1 MKRPAFILIMIGI
14 LITFGSCDKIQDTD
28 LSTDCD
34 RKVLISSQEFLNAPA
49 DPLSIVSVELTGD
62 YLKIQFASSGCD
74 GSNWEVKL
82 IDSGAVMYSDPPQRN
97 IRLSLKNPEMC
108 EAYIGKSCTFDIS
121 DLQLPGNKV
130 LLNLINSGTQVLYEV
145 SKHN

>member
-1 MKRPAFILIMIGI
+1 MKSTAVIIMIVILIS
-14 LITFGSCDKIQDTD
+14 LVSCDKNKDAD
-28 LSTDCD
+28 LPIACNS
-34 RKVLISSQEFLNAPA
+34 KVRISSQEFLNAPA

-62 YLKIQFASSGCD
+62 SLKIQFASSGCD

-108 EAYIGKSCTFDIS
+108 DAYIGRSCTFDIS
-121 DLQLPGNKV
+121 DLQVPGNKV
-130 LLNLINSGTQVLYEV
+130 LLNLTNSGSQILYEY
-145 SKHN
+145 

>member
-1 MKRPAFILIMIGI
+1 MKNTAVIIMIGI
-14 LITFGSCDKIQDTD
+14 LITLGSCDKNKDSD
-28 LSTDCD
+28 LLTDCD
-34 RKVLISSQEFLNAPA
+34 KKVRISSQEFLNAPA

-62 YLKIQFASSGCD
+62 CLKIHFASSGCD

-108 EAYIGKSCTFDIS
+108 DAYIGKSFTFDIRE
-121 DLQLPGNKV
+121 LQVPGNKV
-130 LLNLINSGTQVLYEV
+130 LLKLTNSGTQILYEY
-145 SKHN
+145 